1 MLAQSSPYSWD
12 CRKSFLYRFF
22 CIDDFA
28 IKIACCLSLPTLPS
42 CLPPRLPSSPPD
54 LERWE
59 SNLPIFDLTKWAE
72 RGQARHR
79 LTVDYEQ
86 TEGTLGDKCWKIKTR
101 FVILSFFTLHC
112 HNILSFVI
120 NYTSSSSIIVLLGKW
135 DNIEHILCLSKR
147 SKVFRQTREPLT
159 WTSCCV
165 ASHHK
170 RSVLAASTCVKIT
183 CCFTKTARS
192 ECRSWGVG
200 GCGLGTL

>member
-1 MLAQSSPYSWD
+1 MNRQKELWETNVGKLKLD
-12 CRKSFLYRFF
+12 LLF
-22 CIDDFA
+22 C
-28 IKIACCLSLPTLPS
+28 
-42 CLPPRLPSSPPD
+42 
-54 LERWE
+54 
-59 SNLPIFDLTKWAE
+59 
-72 RGQARHR
+72 H
-79 LTVDYEQ
+79 
-86 TEGTLGDKCWKIKTR
+86 
-101 FVILSFFTLHC
+101 FFTLHC

-200 GCGLGTL
+200 GCGLGTLWLIVCQEVIAITWYLQTIKDFSLLIISYLSKHSAPPGTYNLEVKWSLHKGIYMWSY